1 MKYII
6 LSLAALAVSIALSV
20 IITRCLTGKK
30 KTKPVFRAIIGTI
43 LAAALFLGI
52 AMIYLSLYY
61 RADEDALKY
70 LKSTENVTV
79 TKTDTAWFFDGEGR
93 DKALIFYPGGKVEE
107 TAYAPVLHKLAERGV
122 DCFLIKMPFRMAVFG
137 ANKADDIIRAYDYDE
152 FFIAGHSLGGSM
164 AAGYALSHPD
174 DLTGVIMLASYPTGK
189 LDDSMKYLSIY
200 GSNDCVLEKDTY
212 EKSKSDWP
220 MNAKELII
228 EGANHSQFGRYG
240 LQRGDGEALI
250 SCDEQEDRTVEA
262 ILDLVS

>member
-1 MKYII
+1 
-6 LSLAALAVSIALSV
+6 
-20 IITRCLTGKK
+20 
-30 KTKPVFRAIIGTI
+30 
-43 LAAALFLGI
+43 
-52 AMIYLSLYY
+52 
-61 RADEDALKY
+61 
-70 LKSTENVTV
+70 
-79 TKTDTAWFFDGEGR
+79 
-93 DKALIFYPGGKVEE
+93 
-107 TAYAPVLHKLAERGV
+107 
-122 DCFLIKMPFRMAVFG
+122 MAVFG
-137 ANKADDIIRAYDYDE
+137 VTKADDIISSYDYDE
-152 FFIAGHSLGGSM
+152 FYIGGHSLGGTM

-200 GSNDCVLEKDTY
+200 GSNDCVLEIAPY